1 MAPTNIPIDEEVT
14 DLLEYAYVKKSNG
27 RSALF
32 NKITDF
38 LERRHSEL
46 APSEL
51 SLMSDILEKLLSD
64 VEENVRKKLALR
76 LAEKP
81 DAPIDLI
88 ILLANDQI
96 EVATPILS
104 LSALLSDEDLIKIIR
119 HKTVQHQ
126 LGIASRE
133 RLSSGLCRELI
144 AIGNTKT
151 LVMLLT
157 NKTAEIDDDSL
168 SLLVEKSKNN
178 IPIQPPLIER
188 PDLPRHMA
196 AMMYQWVS
204 LSLKQSILTNLHMTE
219 EEIESLL
226 KSAVS
231 EVSRE
236 KANQPSQERSEVL
249 LVNKL
254 HKARM
259 LKPAFLM
266 KCLNQ
271 GQSSLF
277 EIAFAK
283 IIRVP
288 RPIMRSFLYD
298 KGADALAVSCCAAG
312 IDRSVF
318 LTIYQLTRAAQNI
331 DTNLSD
337 DDVAQAFEHFKVLD
351 KSNALMTIQKWVA
364 EAMGTSIV

>member
-1 MAPTNIPIDEEVT
+1 MAPKNIPIDEEVSS
-14 DLLEYAYVKKSNG
+14 LLDHAYAKKANG
-27 RSALF
+27 RPALF

-46 APSEL
+46 TPNEL
-51 SLMSDILEKLLSD
+51 SLMSDILAKLLTD
-64 VEENVRKKLALR
+64 VETSVRKKLALR

-81 DAPIDLI
+81 DAPVDLI

-96 EVATPILS
+96 EVSSPVLALS
-104 LSALLSDEDLIKIIR
+104 TLLSDEDLIRIIR

-126 LGIASRE
+126 LGIASRN
-133 RLSSGLCRELI
+133 RLSSEICRELI

-151 LVMLLT
+151 LVMLLS
-157 NKTAEIDDDSL
+157 NKTAKINDDSL
-168 SLLVEKSKNN
+168 SILVEKSKHNL
-178 IPIQPPLIER
+178 PIQPPLIER
-188 PDLPRHMA
+188 PDLPRHLA
-196 AMMYQWVS
+196 AKMHQWVS
-204 LSLKQSILTNLHMTE
+204 LSLKQTILTNLCISE
-219 EEIESLL
+219 DEIEGLL
-226 KSAVS
+226 QSAVT
-231 EVSRE
+231 EAHRE
-236 KANQPSQERSEVL
+236 ETSQISQEQSEIL
-249 LVNKL
+249 LINKL
-254 HKARM
+254 HKAGM

-298 KGADALAVSCCAAG
+298 RGADSLAVACCAAG

-337 DDVAQAFEHFKVLD
+337 DDVASAFKHFKALD
-351 KSNALMTIQKWVA
+351 KPKALMTIQKWVA
-364 EAMGTSIV
+364 EATGTSIV